1 MKNLAGFKRAFRFS
15 EQKHICAAAKNEARL
30 GCNNRKIKQTL
41 RKDIYETHTNPTR
54 NASLSDADG
63 SFSNRVSRGSG
74 VDARIAVDK
83 GGSRLPAGRVLLCL
97 WLSRLHYQSYQ
108 GP

>member
-1 MKNLAGFKRAFRFS
+1 MKNLAGFKRAFHFS
-15 EQKHICAAAKNEARL
+15 EQKHICTAAKNEARP
-30 GCNNRKIKQTL
+30 GCNNIKIKQTL

-74 VDARIAVDK
+74 LDARMAVDK
-83 GGSRLPAGRVLLCL
+83 CGSRLPAGRLLFCL
-97 WLSRLHYQSYQ
+97 RVSRIDYQ
-108 GP
+108 P